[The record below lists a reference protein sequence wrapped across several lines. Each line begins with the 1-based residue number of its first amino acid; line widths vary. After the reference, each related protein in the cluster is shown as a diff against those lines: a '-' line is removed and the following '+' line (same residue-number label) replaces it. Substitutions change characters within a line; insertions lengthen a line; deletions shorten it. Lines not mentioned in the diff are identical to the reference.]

1 MEIKSNFKKS
11 NIPIHNPQGALP
23 PLPPNAN
30 NKSKESKKKRKKNSY
45 THNFIDKKK
54 LSIESNFNNNNI
66 KMKKKKIIKMML
78 KTKITKFKK

>member
-30 NKSKESKKKRKKNSY
+30 NKSKESKKKRKKNSL
-45 THNFIDKKK
+45 IK
-54 LSIESNFNNNNI
+54 LIFSCNNYYCKNQKDFENI
-66 KMKKKKIIKMML
+66 YLYIK
-78 KTKITKFKK
+78 